1 MSTHAPQADS
11 RVSKTWMQRRLAA
24 LRWQIRQE
32 FLLSAYP
39 HPDSFTYPSRYRML
53 LISGGLAL
61 GHALY
66 AFYAYYFFYKS
77 GISHWFNGLIA
88 ILSAALFIKVYLRR
102 FTRVTDALSY
112 ALLLAWA
119 LPTFFFINYFAAGG
133 SGPALPHLC
142 LALLLYTNLLHWRV
156 GAVGVPLA
164 FGLAILA
171 KITFISAPLTTPLID
186 GLFIGGATL
195 IGLVNSYSFSILERE
210 RSQQAQRVLQV
221 IGQQLQK
228 PLGIQLALS
237 EALRYEAA
245 TTEEAKIKNRLFELA
260 EKLDARANQTRIEL
274 EHLQQQTKQLQDYGS
289 TQLLH
294 ARALGEHIRH
304 ELNRSYG
311 FDLQAGTAPVW
322 VECDDNV
329 FLQGELTEVVQMLA
343 SVNALLLRAQLE
355 LVARDPDSSQAPRPI
370 VHISWKN
377 HQQHSHLEYTLV
389 GGLPLSPSTA
399 QSAKP
404 QRSAANE
411 QPLSS
416 TYWLNNLNR
425 ANHRAVG
432 DLLPAYSLFVLNN
445 LEARIRFSQFEEG
458 LPRKIQILIPLP
470 RVHAGRNKT
479 LPASLLAMYQ
489 Q

>member
-1 MSTHAPQADS
+1 MSAQAPPNSVTPQS
-11 RVSKTWMQRRLAA
+11 WLQRLIAY
-24 LRWQIRQE
+24 LRRQLRQE

-53 LISGGLAL
+53 LISGGLVL

-66 AFYAYYFFYKS
+66 ALYSYLFFYKA
-77 GISHWFNGLIA
+77 GISHWFNVLLA
-88 ILSAALFIKVYLRR
+88 ILSAAYFLKVFLRR
-102 FTRVTDALSY
+102 WTRLNDALLY

-119 LPTFFFINYFAAGG
+119 LPIFFFTNYFAAGG
-133 SGPALPHLC
+133 GGLTLPHLC

-156 GAVGVPLA
+156 GAFGVPLA
-164 FGLAILA
+164 LGLALLA
-171 KITFISAPLTTPLID
+171 KFFFISGSLATPLID
-186 GLFIGGATL
+186 SLFIAGATL
-195 IGLVNSYSFSILERE
+195 IGLVNSYSFSVLERE
-210 RSQQAQRVLQV
+210 RSQQAHRILQV

-237 EALRYEAA
+237 EALRYEAVTA
-245 TTEEAKIKNRLFELA
+245 EDAKIKNRLFELA

-274 EHLQQQTKQLQDYGS
+274 ETLQQQSQQLQDFGS

-322 VECDDNV
+322 VECDDDV

-389 GGLPLSPSTA
+389 GGVPLSPSTT

-432 DLLPAYSLFVLNN
+432 DLLPAYSLFVLNK
-445 LEARIRFSQFEEG
+445 LEARIRFNQFEEG
-458 LPRKIQILIPLP
+458 FPRKIQILIPLP

>member
-1 MSTHAPQADS
+1 MSAYAPSDGVMEKS
-11 RVSKTWMQRRLAA
+11 WLQRSMAY
-24 LRWQIRQE
+24 LRWQVRQE

-39 HPDSFTYPSRYRML
+39 HPDSFTYPSRYRL
-53 LISGGLAL
+53 LLMSGFLAL

-66 AFYAYYFFYKS
+66 AFYSYFFS
-77 GISHWFNGLIA
+77 QQASVGHWFNGLLTL
-88 ILSAALFIKVYLRR
+88 LSALLFTKVYFRR
-102 FTRVTDALSY
+102 LTRIPYALSY
-112 ALLLAWA
+112 AILLVWA
-119 LPTFFFINYFAAGG
+119 LPLFFFINYFAVGG
-133 SGPALPHLC
+133 RGPALAHLC
-142 LALLLYTNLLHWRV
+142 IALLLYTNLLHWRV
-156 GAVGVPLA
+156 GAFGVPLA
-164 FGLAILA
+164 LGLALLA
-171 KITFISAPLTTPLID
+171 KFFFISGSLATPLID
-186 GLFIGGATL
+186 SLFIAGATL
-195 IGLVNSYSFSILERE
+195 IGLVHSYSFSVLERE
-210 RSQQAQRVLQV
+210 RSQQAHRILQV

-237 EALRYEAA
+237 EALRYEAVTA
-245 TTEEAKIKNRLFELA
+245 EDAKIKNRLFELA

-294 ARALGEHIRH
+294 ARALGEHIRQ

-311 FDLQAGTAPVW
+311 FDLQPGAAPVS
-322 VECDDNV
+322 VQCDDDV
-329 FLQGELTEVVQMLA
+329 FVQGELTEVVQMLA

-355 LVARDPDSSQAPRPI
+355 RVARDPDGSQAARPI
-370 VHISWKN
+370 VHIRWKN
-377 HQQHSHLEYTLV
+377 HKQHSHLEYTLL

-432 DLLPAYSLFVLNN
+432 DLLPAYSLFVLNK